1 MATSSSHLASF
12 LSFVFT
18 IFFTFNIAKAQS
30 NVTRGSSLRPTGATT
45 SWLSPSGLYAFGFY
59 PQTGGYA
66 VGIYIAGIAERTVV
80 WTAKRDT
87 LPLSNDSTL
96 RFTTD
101 GRLVVDQPQGQ
112 QISISDTGGIGAA
125 VASMKDSGNFVL
137 YDSDQ
142 RTILW
147 QSFDHPTDTLLVG
160 QRLVA
165 GQALFSC
172 VSVAD
177 YSIGIFKL
185 SMQIDGHLLTFPNLG
200 FPDVTATQYWWS
212 NTPDTG
218 PNVALNLDS
227 DGFLY
232 LLQNS
237 TFYIKNLTQGG
248 YRREDAIYRLK
259 IDVDG
264 ILRLYF
270 RDLNNTGQNDS
281 VIWVSSTDKCVGRG
295 LCGVNGYC
303 YVMNDAATCRCLPGF
318 DFVKPG
324 SWSSGCKRY
333 YTAETCKIP
342 DGDKG
347 NFSQMT
353 RLPNNT
359 YWEDAAYALPK
370 ASNQEECSLACM
382 NDCKCEAALFTGQSC
397 RLQKLPLLYVQVRD
411 SESNVGLIKVY
422 VASVNNGSNPTN
434 YPSDQVRKVRQV
446 KFLVIGV
453 SLASVAVLVLLL
465 SGVIM
470 WRSHVWAYKKISE
483 HVNVQLFEDV
493 GLRAFSYAELEK
505 ITDGFKEEL
514 GRGSFGIV
522 YKGII
527 ESPMKMV
534 AVKKLKKELAQEGER
549 EFQTEMKVIGRTHH
563 RNLTRLLGYC
573 CDGPERLL
581 VLEYMTR
588 GSLADVLFHYK
599 ESKPCW
605 TERIRIALDIAHG
618 IFYLHEECETPII
631 HCDIK
636 PQNILMDEYGCAKIS
651 DFGLAKLLEHDQT
664 RTSTLIRGT
673 RGYVAPEWH
682 KKLPITVKVDVYSFG
697 IVLFEI
703 LCCRRKFDNS
713 LPSDE
718 AILEEW
724 VYECYETDEL
734 FKLVNDADVDRRTLE
749 RMIKIGL
756 WCTQEDPSLRPSMK
770 KVVLMLEG
778 TVKIP
783 IPPNPTSFLSVV

>member
-1 MATSSSHLASF
+1 MATSSSHLASYI
-12 LSFVFT
+12 SFVFT
-18 IFFTFNIAKAQS
+18 IFLTFNIAKAQS

-45 SWLSPSGLYAFGFY
+45 SWLSPSRLYAFGFY

-80 WTAKRDT
+80 WTARRDT
-87 LPLSNDSTL
+87 LPLSNNSTL
-96 RFTTD
+96 TFTTD
-101 GRLVVDQPQGQ
+101 GRLVIVDQTQGQ
-112 QISISDTGGIGAA
+112 QISIYSSGS
-125 VASMKDSGNFVL
+125 ASIAFMQDSGNFLL
-137 YDSDQ
+137 YGSDR

-160 QRLVA
+160 QRLVP
-165 GQALFSC
+165 GQDLISC
-172 VSVAD
+172 VSETD

-185 SMQIDGHLLTFPNLG
+185 SMQSDGHLVLYPNSGFPNG
-200 FPDVTATQYWWS
+200 PTTAYWGS
-212 NTPDTG
+212 GTFDKG
-218 PNVALNLDS
+218 PNVTLNLDS
-227 DGFLY
+227 GGFLY

-237 TFYIKNLTQGG
+237 TFYIMNLTQEG
-248 YRREDAIYRLK
+248 YSTEDAIYRMK

-264 ILRLYF
+264 IFRIYF
-270 RDLNNTGQNDS
+270 HNLSSTSHNES
-281 VIWVSSTDKCVGRG
+281 VIYEFSTDKCIGRG
-295 LCGVNGYC
+295 LCGVNAYC
-303 YVMNDAATCRCLPGF
+303 DVMNDAARCRCLPGF

-342 DGDKG
+342 EGDKG

-359 YWEDAAYALPK
+359 QWEDAAYALPK

-382 NDCKCEAALFTGQSC
+382 NDCKCEAALFTPPESC
-397 RLQKLPLLYVQVRD
+397 RVQRLPIRYIRVGD

-422 VASVNNGSNPTN
+422 VVSVNNGSNPTN

-453 SLASVAVLVLLL
+453 SLVSVAVLVLLL

-505 ITDGFKEEL
+505 ITDGFKVEL

-534 AVKKLKKELAQEGER
+534 AVKKLKKELAQEGEK
-549 EFQTEMKVIGRTHH
+549 EFQTEMKVIGRTYH

-664 RTSTLIRGT
+664 KTSTLIRGT

-703 LCCRRKFDNS
+703 LCCRRKLDND
-713 LPSDE
+713 LPYEE
-718 AILEEW
+718 AIIEEW
-724 VYECYETDEL
+724 VYECYKANEL
-734 FKLVNDADVDRRTLE
+734 GKLVNDEDVDRSSLD

-756 WCTQEDPSLRPSMK
+756 WCIQEDPSLRPSMK

-783 IPPNPTSFLSVV
+783 IPPKPTSFLSII

>member
-1 MATSSSHLASF
+1 MASSSAHVAS
-12 LSFVFT
+12 LIPFVFT
-18 IFFTFNIAKAQS
+18 VFLIFNIAKAQS
-30 NVTRGSSLRPTGATT
+30 NVTRGSSLKPTGATT

-80 WTAKRDT
+80 WTASRDT
-87 LPLSNDSTL
+87 LPLSSNATL
-96 RFTTD
+96 TFTTD
-101 GRLVVDQPQGQ
+101 GRLVLYQTESQ
-112 QISISDTGGIGAA
+112 QISIYGTGGAS
-125 VASMKDSGNFVL
+125 VASMQDSGNFVL
-137 YDSDQ
+137 YDSD
-142 RTILW
+142 RRTTILW

-165 GQALFSC
+165 GQDLLSC
-172 VSVAD
+172 VSETD
-177 YSIGIFKL
+177 HSIGIFKL
-185 SMQIDGHLLTFPNLG
+185 SMQSDGHLVQYPNLG
-200 FPDVTATQYWWS
+200 FPNLPSTAYWAS
-212 NTPDTG
+212 GTDGTG
-218 PNVALNLDS
+218 PNVTLNLDS

-232 LLQNS
+232 LLKNS
-237 TFYIKNLTQGG
+237 TFYIRNLTQGG
-248 YRREDAIYRLK
+248 YPREDAIYRMK

-264 ILRLYF
+264 IFRLYF
-270 RDLNNTGQNDS
+270 HDLSNTSQNEL
-281 VIWVSSTDKCVGRG
+281 VIWASSTDKCTGRG

-303 YVMNDAATCRCLPGF
+303 EVINDAARCRCLPGF
-318 DFVKPG
+318 DFVNPN
-324 SWSSGCKRY
+324 SWSSGCKRN
-333 YTAETCKIP
+333 YTAETCKIQE
-342 DGDKG
+342 GDEG
-347 NFSQMT
+347 TSSQMT
-353 RLPNNT
+353 RLLNT
-359 YWEDAAYALPK
+359 FWEDDAYALSE
-370 ASNQEECSLACM
+370 ASNQVECSIACK
-382 NDCKCEAALFTGQSC
+382 NDCNCEAVLFTEGSC
-397 RLQKLPLLYVQVRD
+397 RLQKLPLRYMQVRD
-411 SESNVGLIKVY
+411 SDSNVGFIKVY
-422 VASVNNGSNPTN
+422 VSSVNNGSDPTN
-434 YPSDQVRKVRQV
+434 SSVLVKRVRQV
-446 KFLVIGV
+446 KFLVMVV
-453 SLASVAVLVLLL
+453 SLFSFSVLILLL

-470 WRSHVWAYKKISE
+470 WRSHVCAYKKISE

-527 ESPMKMV
+527 ESSMKIV
-534 AVKKLKKELAQEGER
+534 AVKKLKQELAQEGER

-573 CDGPERLL
+573 CDHGLERLL
-581 VLEYMTR
+581 VFEYMTK
-588 GSLADVLFHYK
+588 GSIADILFDPK
-599 ESKPCW
+599 SKPSW
-605 TERIRIALDIAHG
+605 SERIRIALDIAHG

-703 LCCRRKFDNS
+703 LCCRRKLDNN

-724 VYECYETDEL
+724 VYGCYETDEL

-783 IPPNPTSFLSVV
+783 VPPNPTSFLSAV